1 MINLLKDDDKKLA
14 LVDNGDGTVSF
25 GFAAG
30 AEAVKQLVCSRLHF
44 RLGEGV
50 WNDGVGLP
58 WDDILVISSSN
69 EERPI
74 YEQEI
79 RTAIL
84 DTTGVEDIVEL
95 KFVWDYTKRKL
106 SLSGC
111 VIIECDSVRE
121 TVNINE
127 VL

>member
-1 MINLLKDDDKKLA
+1 MINLLKGDDKKLA
-14 LVDNGDGTVSF
+14 LVNNGDGTVSF

-30 AEAVKQLVCSRLHF
+30 AEAVKQLVCSRLAF

-58 WDDILVISSSN
+58 WDDSLVISSSN

-84 DTTGVEDIVEL
+84 DTTGVEDTVDLE
-95 KFVWDYTKRKL
+95 FDWDYTKRKL
-106 SLSGC
+106 SVSGC
-111 VIIECDSVRE
+111 IVVECDSVRE
-121 TVNINE
+121 TIDISE